1 MDENEENLT
10 LCDKTERVG
19 ERSNLTSETKLQ
31 RLLKTL
37 LLNFSFI
44 AMVGNV
50 FDHYTY
56 FITIIFLDG
65 NIRLKNYLMLPS
77 CKIYRVCVEI

>member
-50 FDHYTY
+50 FDHYKY
-56 FITIIFLDG
+56 FITIIFFRWKHTSKKLF
-65 NIRLKNYLMLPS
+65 NVTKL
-77 CKIYRVCVEI
+77 

>member
-19 ERSNLTSETKLQ
+19 EQSNLTSETKLQ

-50 FDHYTY
+50 FDHYKY
-56 FITIIFLDG
+56 FITIIFL

-77 CKIYRVCVEI
+77 CKIYRVYVEI